1 MPDRKS
7 SAHIYIEDAVMWPAE
22 VREKCLSY
30 LQELVVHPSL
40 IRTGKDTGES
50 EPGDHGEGRTN
61 NL

>member
-1 MPDRKS
+1 
-7 SAHIYIEDAVMWPAE
+7 MWPAE

>member
-7 SAHIYIEDAVMWPAE
+7 SAHIYIDDEVMWPAE

-40 IRTGKDTGES
+40 IHLGKDTGVS
-50 EPGDHGEGRTN
+50 EPCDHSEGRTD